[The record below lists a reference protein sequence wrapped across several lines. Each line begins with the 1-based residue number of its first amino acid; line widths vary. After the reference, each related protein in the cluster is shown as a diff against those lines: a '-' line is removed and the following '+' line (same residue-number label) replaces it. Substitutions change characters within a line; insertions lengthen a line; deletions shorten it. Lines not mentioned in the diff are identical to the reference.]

1 MVFETHNDG
10 MHINGHVILIR
21 LNLGSECDVLGVPN
35 VIVLL
40 VGLRSQDLTSLFHNS
55 STGGHVPHQGHI
67 RGPGTIGSRSG
78 MVTQKLSTSFLSQ
91 LNIERARR
99 LYRSKC
105 GFLDATSSVQLLN
118 IVGVSLATLKVL
130 RSKIG

>member
-1 MVFETHNDG
+1 MISAAKFETLICVSNTLCMFFETHNYG
-10 MHINGHVILIR
+10 VHINGHVILIR
-21 LNLGSECDVLGVPN
+21 INLGSECDALGVPN

-78 MVTQKLSTSFLSQ
+78 FGHTKAFCKLFFT
-91 LNIERARR
+91 IE
-99 LYRSKC
+99 L
-105 GFLDATSSVQLLN
+105 
-118 IVGVSLATLKVL
+118 
-130 RSKIG
+130 